1 MVWKQH
7 LHGRTTELHSAQ
19 SLRREPVHSHSR
31 ALRCVT
37 RPRERGLSPVGVG
50 RSLGHALLL
59 VGGGRLMCYLV
70 EDRERCRVD
79 RRVES
84 SITNLRS
91 KYRGN
96 QSHLQLHP
104 TRRPGR
110 ARTQA

>member
-7 LHGRTTELHSAQ
+7 LHGRTTELHSA
-19 SLRREPVHSHSR
+19 HDSHSVGSRSIVTR

-59 VGGGRLMCYLV
+59 WRWAVDRMCYLLL

-84 SITNLRS
+84 SITN
-91 KYRGN
+91 
-96 QSHLQLHP
+96 
-104 TRRPGR
+104 T
-110 ARTQA
+110 